1 MVSNKESKCYFVQ
14 LQFDSYLDGE
24 LSDAQGDEFHAHLH
38 KCQTCAQE
46 LKYARTLHDFV
57 LDMPQVD
64 CDDRVLEP
72 IHRLGA
78 GKQRVNV
85 GQTTFWQGLYDWLA
99 AMPTVVR
106 YAVPAV
112 LLVVLIL
119 PVANRLTGPLPEA
132 PIVTDS
138 TATAA
143 PQYSPAEIQQALMD
157 LNTAMQYL
165 HNAGLRTEVMIGDRF
180 VVTPIQESLDAS
192 FEVMRRVNDDP
203 LQDDPI

>member
-1 MVSNKESKCYFVQ
+1 MVGNKESKCYFVQ

-24 LSDAQGDEFHAHLH
+24 LSDAHGDEFHAHVH

-46 LKYARTLHDFV
+46 LKFARALHDFV

-72 IHRLGA
+72 VHRLGSD
-78 GKQRVNV
+78 KQRVIA
-85 GQTTFWQGLYDWLA
+85 GQTTFWKGLYDWLI
-99 AMPTVVR
+99 AMPPVVR
-106 YAVPAV
+106 YAVPVV
-112 LLVVLIL
+112 LLVLLVSPLT
-119 PVANRLTGPLPEA
+119 NRLTDPLPAA
-132 PIVTDS
+132 PTVADS
-138 TATAA
+138 TATVA

-165 HNAGLRTEVMIGDRF
+165 HSAGLRTEVMIGDRF

-192 FEVMRRVNDDP
+192 FEVMRRVNADP

>member
-46 LKYARTLHDFV
+46 LKYARALHDFV

-64 CDDRVLEP
+64 CDDLVLES
-72 IHRLGA
+72 IYRLGS
-78 GKQRVNV
+78 GKPRVNV
-85 GQTTFWQGLYDWLA
+85 DRTTFWNGLYDWLM
-99 AMPTVVR
+99 AMPLVVR
-106 YAVPAV
+106 YAVPVV
-112 LLVVLIL
+112 LLVVLLL
-119 PVANRLTGPLPEA
+119 PVATRLTSPLPVA
-132 PIVTDS
+132 PIVADS
-138 TATAA
+138 TATAT
-143 PQYSPAEIQQALMD
+143 PEYSLAEIQQALID

-165 HNAGLRTEVMIGDRF
+165 HSAGLRTEVMIGDRF